1 MSLDKNDYQEPV
13 CPFDFSQWKEE
24 PAVRQIPVGRVLEK
38 LDEHYSRSDYA
49 AAVRLAEYWIGEAKY
64 GNDLRGEFAVRNE
77 LMGVFRKTGQR
88 EKATDNA
95 SLCLELIDRM
105 DMNGSVTH
113 GTALVNAATVYKA
126 FGMPERSLELF
137 RQAEAIY
144 GKELS
149 GSDYRLASLYNNMS
163 VTLCDLGY
171 FEDAA
176 SCQEKALD
184 ILSRVEDSEGEQAV
198 SWLNL
203 ADIYE
208 QSRGAEASEE
218 DVRRCC
224 EKAVEL
230 LNSATL
236 PRDGNYAFYCE
247 KCAPVLSYYGF
258 FIAAEELSERAKD
271 IYDRR

>member
-13 CPFDFSQWKEE
+13 CPFDFSQWKEG
-24 PAVRQIPVGRVLEK
+24 PAVRSIPVGRVLEK
-38 LDEHYSRSDYA
+38 LDENYSRSDYA
-49 AAVRLAEYWIGEAKY
+49 AAVRLAEYWIEEAKA

-77 LMGVFRKTGQR
+77 LMGIFRKTGQR
-88 EKATDNA
+88 DKAIENA
-95 SLCLELIDRM
+95 SLCLQLIDRM
-105 DMNGSVTH
+105 EMNGSVTH
-113 GTALVNAATVYKA
+113 GTALVNAATVCKA

-137 RQAEAIY
+137 KQAVLIY
-144 GKELS
+144 SKELPDD
-149 GSDYRLASLYNNMS
+149 DYRLASLYNNMS

-176 SCQEKALD
+176 RCQEKALD
-184 ILSRVEDSEGEQAV
+184 VLSRIEDSEGEQAV

-203 ADIYE
+203 ADVYE

-218 DVRRCC
+218 EVRRCC

-230 LNSATL
+230 LNVPTL

-258 FIAAEELSERAKD
+258 FMASDELAERAEE
-271 IYDRR
+271 IYRRR